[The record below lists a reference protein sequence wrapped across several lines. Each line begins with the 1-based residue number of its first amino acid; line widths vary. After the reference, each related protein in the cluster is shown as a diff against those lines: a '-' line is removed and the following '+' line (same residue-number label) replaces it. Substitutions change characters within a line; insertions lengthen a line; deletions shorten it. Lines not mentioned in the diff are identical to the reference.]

1 MPITIIRAVVVAL
14 PREALPKVGILQHQG
29 IELDQRWTANTGAGV
44 ARDSHFSGGSFEVV
58 AGWRVGP
65 ELQLGR
71 GRCLM
76 FLLFDGMIAS
86 QRSVQK
92 EVYVIYD
99 REWV

>member
-1 MPITIIRAVVVAL
+1 
-14 PREALPKVGILQHQG
+14 VGNLQHRG
-29 IELDQRWTANTGAGV
+29 IEFDQRWTANPRAGV
-44 ARDSHFSGGSFEVV
+44 AGDSHFSGGSFEAV
-58 AGWRVGP
+58 AGRRVGP

-92 EVYVIYD
+92 EVCVIYD